1 MPRPPA
7 PVEGEKSTRERI
19 LDVALELFT
28 HAGYEAVSLREIAQR
43 MNFTKAAL
51 YYHFSSKDDI
61 LLALHLRLH
70 DLGRAGYEDLE
81 ADLTD
86 PDRWPAAFDL
96 IVSTILAH
104 RTLILFHLRN
114 HSALERLAPHH
125 DNGDH
130 ADLQERLRLILA
142 DEAVPIEVR
151 VRLTCALGAIAGG
164 FLFGAEVFAGIG
176 DDDLGR
182 MVRAAV
188 GDLVAAPGR
197 ATGGPPA
204 GGE

>member
-70 DLGRAGYEDLE
+70 ELGRAGFEDLE
-81 ADLTD
+81 ADLAD

-96 IVSTILAH
+96 IVATMLAN
-104 RTLILFHLRN
+104 RTLFLFHLRN
-114 HSALERLAPHH
+114 HSAVERLGPHH
-125 DNGDH
+125 DNAEH
-130 ADLQERLRLILA
+130 ADLRERLRSILA
-142 DEAVPIEVR
+142 DETVPIELR
-151 VRLTCALGAIAGG
+151 VRLTCALGAIVGG
-164 FLFGAEVFAGIG
+164 FVLGGEVFAGLS

-182 MVRAAV
+182 MVRAAI
-188 GDLVAAPGR
+188 GDLTGAPAR
-197 ATGGPPA
+197 VSAEPPA
-204 GGE
+204 GGG